1 MYQKKLFSEK
11 QTEDIKKKK
20 GAHNF
25 IILIIKAG
33 HGME

>member
-1 MYQKKLFSEK
+1 MYQKELFSEK
-11 QTEDIKKKK
+11 QTEDIKKK

-25 IILIIKAG
+25 LFLIIKAG